1 MTQFVYDGTYIGLLT
16 GVFEIYERKCKEASI
31 INRGKMQS
39 LVFTENIDVY
49 SDHEKASRV
58 LKGLQK
64 KVSPQ
69 SLSNLYCCYL
79 SELPGIEN
87 SILQFIQYVFS
98 SSQNIESDYGNKH
111 VLEIAKVARRVG
123 REKHRFEAFVRF
135 ESIGDKLFYAPID
148 PDYNVLPLIIK
159 HFKSRYANQ
168 DWIIYDTK
176 RKYGVH
182 YNQQTEQINE
192 AIIDFEMETNK
203 LTPTGISFDPD
214 EKLYQGLWQNY
225 FKSVNIPIRKNT
237 KLHLQHV
244 PKRYWKY
251 LVEKKETIYKKQ

>member
-1 MTQFVYDGTYIGLLT
+1 
-16 GVFEIYERKCKEASI
+16 
-31 INRGKMQS
+31 
-39 LVFTENIDVY
+39 
-49 SDHEKASRV
+49 
-58 LKGLQK
+58 
-64 KVSPQ
+64 
-69 SLSNLYCCYL
+69 
-79 SELPGIEN
+79 LPGIEN
-87 SILQFIQYVFS
+87 SIFQLIKYVFS
-98 SSQNIESDYGNKH
+98 SSQNIESDYGNTY
-111 VLEIAKVARRVG
+111 VLEIAKVARSVN

-135 ESIGDKLFYAPID
+135 ENIGDKLFYAPID
-148 PDYNVLPLIIK
+148 PDYNVLPLIIP

-251 LVEKKETIYKKQ
+251 LVEKKETIYKKS

>member
-1 MTQFVYDGTYIGLLT
+1 MTQFIYDGSYIGLLST
-16 GVFEIYERKCKEASI
+16 IFEVYDRKCEEVSI
-31 INRGKMQS
+31 VNRDKIQGLM
-39 LVFTENIDVY
+39 FMENMEVV
-49 SDHEKASRV
+49 SDYQKASRV

-64 KVSPQ
+64 KVSQ
-69 SLSNLYCCYL
+69 QTMMNIYRCYL

-87 SILQFIQYVFS
+87 SILQLIQYIFS
-98 SSQNIESDYGNKH
+98 STQNIESDYGNKY
-111 VLEIAKVARRVG
+111 VIEIAQIARRVG

-135 ESIGDKLFYAPID
+135 ENIGDKLFYAPID
-148 PDYNVLPLIIK
+148 PDYNVLPLIIP

-182 YNQQTEQINE
+182 YNQQTEQVNE
-192 AIIDFEMETNK
+192 AVIDFDTITNK
-203 LTPTGISFDPD
+203 LTPTGISFDPE

-251 LVEKKETIYKKQ
+251 LVEKKNN